1 MLEIYRIRKSKD
13 LYNPLLMH
21 NFIEVEKNR
30 WIEIESLE
38 NVTKA
43 SIEAFLEMEEK
54 TGIKVI
60 GFTEQS
66 FQVGTIKD
74 WDHSGWIK

>member
-1 MLEIYRIRKSKD
+1 MLDIFRIRKSKD
-13 LYNPLLMH
+13 LYNSTLEHIFL
-21 NFIEVEKNR
+21 EVEKNR

-38 NVTKA
+38 GVNKE
-43 SIEAFLEMEEK
+43 SIEKFLKVEQE

-60 GFTEQS
+60 GFTERS

>member
-1 MLEIYRIRKSKD
+1 MLEIFRIRKSKD
-13 LYNPLLMH
+13 LYNPLILH
-21 NFIEVEKNR
+21 NFVEVEKNR

-38 NVTKA
+38 KVTKE
-43 SIEAFLEMEEK
+43 SIIQFLEMEEQ
-54 TGIKVI
+54 TGMKVI

>member
-1 MLEIYRIRKSKD
+1 MLDIFRIRKSKD
-13 LYNPLLMH
+13 LYNPNHEHIFL
-21 NFIEVEKNR
+21 EVEKNR

-38 NVTKA
+38 GVSKS
-43 SIEAFLEMEEK
+43 SIEKFLKAEQE
-54 TGIKVI
+54 TGIKVV